1 MLESRLPRLKCW
13 FIVRDSVKKRPKTE
27 ILITLLMMKMEA
39 ALDAFQMTT
48 TLTVMLK
55 MTHL

>member
-1 MLESRLPRLKCW
+1 MLESRLPRLKCQ